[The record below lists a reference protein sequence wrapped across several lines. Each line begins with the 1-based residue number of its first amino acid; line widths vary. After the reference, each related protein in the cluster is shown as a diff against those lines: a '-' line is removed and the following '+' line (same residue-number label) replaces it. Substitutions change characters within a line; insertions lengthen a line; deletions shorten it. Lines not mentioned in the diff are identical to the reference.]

1 MARIRLND
9 VLKLVISLIICQL
22 AGFIGSL
29 FTTPAI
35 PSWYATLVKPSFTP
49 PNWVFAP
56 VWTTL
61 FLLMGISAFLVWR
74 KGIENP
80 RVNLALRLFII
91 QLILNIIWSV
101 LFFGLRSTLLG
112 LVEIIILWTFILF
125 TILYFFKVSKIA
137 GILLLPYF
145 VWVSFAA
152 VLNFSIWRLNP

>member
-1 MARIRLND
+1 MGKLKSVDI
-9 VLKLVISLIICQL
+9 LKLVISLILCQL

-35 PSWYATLVKPSFTP
+35 PTWYETLNKPSFTP
-49 PNWVFAP
+49 PNGVFAP

-80 RVNLALRLFII
+80 RVNIALRLFII
-91 QLILNIIWSV
+91 QLILNIFWSV
-101 LFFGLRSTLLG
+101 LFFGLRSPLLG
-112 LVEIIILWTFILF
+112 LVEIIILWTSILL

-137 GILLLPYF
+137 GILLLPYIL
-145 VWVSFAA
+145 WVSFTA

>member
-1 MARIRLND
+1 MAKINLND
-9 VLKLVISLIICQL
+9 VLKLIISIIICQL
-22 AGFIGSL
+22 AGVFGSI

-35 PSWYATLVKPSFTP
+35 PSWYATLVKPTFNP

-56 VWTTL
+56 VWISL
-61 FLLMGISAFLVWR
+61 YFLMGISAFLVWR

-91 QLILNIIWSV
+91 QLILNSLWSV
-101 LFFGLRSTLLG
+101 LFFGFRSPLLG
-112 LVEIIILWTFILF
+112 LVEIIILWIFILL

-137 GILLLPYF
+137 GILLLPYIL
-145 VWVSFAA
+145 WVSFAA